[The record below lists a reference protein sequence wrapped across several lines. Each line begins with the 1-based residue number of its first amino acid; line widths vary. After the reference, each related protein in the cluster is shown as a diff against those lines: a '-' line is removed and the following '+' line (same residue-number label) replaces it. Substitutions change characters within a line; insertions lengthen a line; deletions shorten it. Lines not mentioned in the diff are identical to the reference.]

1 MAVERTRP
9 TTAPAAQA
17 VVSQDAERS
26 PRPFGSTGITP
37 ATRPAETALASQQE
51 IAAGKSVAEVQS
63 SASPDAPKD
72 GAAPTP
78 AQATIQPT
86 QADLPHPPRTPGAA
100 QPEGEE
106 ESSAADAKFAALLSL
121 LSQPDLILANSVF
134 HDLLT
139 ENPEAA
145 LEALLRLVEDSGNP
159 HRVQAVQLLLN
170 SQLVDPDLAD
180 PAVRRA
186 LQDGGPAVA
195 HGAIEELAGRN
206 DKQALGLLNE
216 IMDRGDPDTRL
227 LLVQSVAD
235 NFAASGLVQRGLS
248 DPDPGV
254 RLAAE
259 LAVAPRP

>member
-1 MAVERTRP
+1 MAK
-9 TTAPAAQA
+9 
-17 VVSQDAERS
+17 
-26 PRPFGSTGITP
+26 
-37 ATRPAETALASQQE
+37 QQE
-51 IAAGKSVAEVQS
+51 AVAQELVAEVPPS
-63 SASPDAPKD
+63 TLLDAPKD

-78 AQATIQPT
+78 AQATAQPT
-86 QADLPHPPRTPGAA
+86 QADLPRPPQTPDAA

-145 LEALLRLVEDSGNP
+145 LEALLRLVEDSSNP

-170 SQLVDPDLAD
+170 SQLLDSDLAD

-186 LQDGGPAVA
+186 LRDGGPAVA

-216 IMDRGDPDTRL
+216 IMNSGDADTRL

-259 LAVAPRP
+259 QVVAPRP